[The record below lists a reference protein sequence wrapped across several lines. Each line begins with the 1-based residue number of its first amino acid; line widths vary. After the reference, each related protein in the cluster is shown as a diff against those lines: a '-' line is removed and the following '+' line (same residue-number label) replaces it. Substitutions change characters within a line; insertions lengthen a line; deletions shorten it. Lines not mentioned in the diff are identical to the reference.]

1 MDISNIPKERV
12 DKVLFKFLES
22 VYLFEKRE
30 TALFGVTWDEVYLL
44 QLLIK
49 HGPLAVSELAGE
61 LKMAAFM
68 TSRMVTRLA
77 AKNLTKRDK
86 TSGDKRITLV
96 SITVGGKRKI
106 EEIERYNYQV
116 VSSSIANLANID
128 IQNLMGSIEKL
139 DEVLGLN

>member
-1 MDISNIPKERV
+1 MNISHIPKERV
-12 DKVLFKFLES
+12 DQVLFKFLES

-49 HGPLAVSELAGE
+49 HGPLTVSELAGK
-61 LKMAAFM
+61 LKLAAFM
-68 TSRMVTRLA
+68 TSRMVTRLE

-86 TSGDKRITLV
+86 TSGDKRVTMV
-96 SITVGGKRKI
+96 SITADGERKI

-116 VSSSIANLANID
+116 VSSNIANLANID
-128 IQNLMGSIEKL
+128 IQNLMRSIENL
-139 DEVLGLN
+139 DEVLGLK

>member
-1 MDISNIPKERV
+1 LKISQIPKERV
-12 DKVLFKFLES
+12 DQVLFKFLES

-44 QLLIK
+44 QLLLK
-49 HGPLAVSELAGE
+49 HGPMAVSELAGK

-77 AKNLTKRDK
+77 AKNFTKRDK
-86 TSGDKRITLV
+86 TSGDRRVTIV
-96 SITVGGKRKI
+96 SITDIGKQKI
-106 EEIERYNYQV
+106 DVIEGYNYQV
-116 VSSSIANLANID
+116 VSSSFANLANID

-139 DEVLGLN
+139 DEVLGLK